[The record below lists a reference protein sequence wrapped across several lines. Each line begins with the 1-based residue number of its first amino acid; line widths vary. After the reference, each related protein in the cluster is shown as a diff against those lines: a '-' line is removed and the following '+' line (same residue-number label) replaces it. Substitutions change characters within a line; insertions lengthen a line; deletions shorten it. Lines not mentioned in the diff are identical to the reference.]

1 MRTTIRKIL
10 IENKEIDNL
19 LKIMINSEI
28 NPLFYLSIQEKLID
42 DYGYDWDD
50 VDNIIEAHKKY
61 FKLVYNMDFTPYN
74 FLTAFFSHLT
84 ENKYNFESS
93 GIIFYEKNSYGYFMQ
108 DVEAEMFY
116 FDFENVWNKLHE
128 FFSLDSEEIK
138 KITKQWVNKELGLKR
153 YHTYFYR

>member
-28 NPLFYLSIQEKLID
+28 NPLFYFSIQEKLID
-42 DYGYDWDD
+42 NYGYDWDD
-50 VDNIIEAHKKY
+50 VNNIIEAHKKY

-74 FLTAFFSHLT
+74 FLTTFFSHLT

-128 FFSLDSEEIK
+128 FFSLDTEEIK
-138 KITKQWVNKELGLKR
+138 KITKQWVNKELDLKR

>member
-1 MRTTIRKIL
+1 MKGLIKKIL
-10 IENKEIDNL
+10 KEDGESDIM
-19 LKIMINSEI
+19 LKLMINSKI
-28 NPLFYLSIQEKLID
+28 NPLFYFSIQEKLID
-42 DYGYDWDD
+42 NYGYDWDD
-50 VDNIIEAHKKY
+50 VNNIIEAHKKY

-74 FLTAFFSHLT
+74 FLTTFFSHLT

-93 GIIFYEKNSYGYFMQ
+93 GKIFYEKNSYGYFMQ